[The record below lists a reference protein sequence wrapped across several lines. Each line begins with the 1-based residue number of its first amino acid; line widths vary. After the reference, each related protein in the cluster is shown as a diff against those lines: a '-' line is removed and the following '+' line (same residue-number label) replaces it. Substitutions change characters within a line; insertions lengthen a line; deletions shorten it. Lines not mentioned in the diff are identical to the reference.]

1 MLVFEK
7 LIYHFQDTLN
17 ILDTFAYFQTTYKFI
32 GHKTRTKEQLQSL
45 MYCEEMETWLAEE
58 RLEEARTQARY
69 VFT

>member
-1 MLVFEK
+1 MLVFRK
-7 LIYHFQDTLN
+7 TYLSFPRDTLN

-58 RLEEARTQARY
+58 RLEEARTQAR
-69 VFT
+69 